1 MSTTGNLVK
10 VAENCKHFSSR
21 QMRWDFCGNDND
33 FDHDDDDHVDVVQ
46 VDVL

>member
-10 VAENCKHFSSR
+10 VAENWKHFSSR
-21 QMRWDFCGNDND
+21 HMRWDFCGND
-33 FDHDDDDHVDVVQ
+33 FDHDDDDHVDVVL